1 MLNNQ
6 ELPMGFTMAL
16 AQRSDILRQFALL
29 PDEEQS
35 RLVDGARQVES
46 RDEMRSYV
54 ENMLKG

>member
-1 MLNNQ
+1 
-6 ELPMGFTMAL
+6 MGFTMAL
-16 AQRSDILRQFALL
+16 AQRSDILRQFAQL